1 MLLRAVISPLLIQK
15 TTEVERKE
23 HEAKPDP
30 NDELHQEDT
39 QLGDDISGQW
49 NAPED
54 ASDELDAEKQK
65 WEQELAEQRDKYLR
79 LVAEFDN
86 YRKRISRERIELM
99 QTASKEV
106 IVSLLDILDDCDR
119 ATEQMESTDDVHA
132 VKEGAMLIFGKLRS
146 QLQAA
151 GLRELDSVHQNFDAE
166 LHDAIAEVPAPS
178 PDLVGKV
185 IDSVQKGYY
194 LNDKLIRHAKVVV
207 GK

>member
-1 MLLRAVISPLLIQK
+1 M
-15 TTEVERKE
+15 ERKE
-23 HEAKPDP
+23 HEHRPDP
-30 NDELHQEDT
+30 NDELQPDDT
-39 QLGDDISGQW
+39 EIGDGESGQ
-49 NAPED
+49 
-54 ASDELDAEKQK
+54 LDAEQEASEEPDAEKVK
-65 WEQELAEQRDKYLR
+65 LEQELAEQRDKYLR

-119 ATEQMESTDDVHA
+119 ATEQMESTNDVDV
-132 VKEGAMLIFGKLRS
+132 VKEGALLIFGKLRN
-146 QLQAA
+146 QLQSI
-151 GLRELDSVHQNFDAE
+151 GLRELDSVHQDFDAE

-178 PDLVGKV
+178 ANLVGKV
-185 IDSVQKGYY
+185 VDSVQKGYY